1 MGQGETLMPTWEAD
15 EAFLRDYRHLTP
27 AQKEAFKVAKE
38 DFVKALL
45 QWESMDCAGLPQFPA
60 RLGVKPMVD
69 NPSVLE
75 VAWAS
80 DGRAT
85 WHYGKKRRPD
95 KVHVVWRRIGTHDI
109 YKAKNRP

>member
-45 QWESMDCAGLPQFPA
+45 KWESMDCAGLPSSLQ
-60 RLGVKPMVD
+60 D
-69 NPSVLE
+69 SVSNQWSTIP
-75 VAWAS
+75 VF
-80 DGRAT
+80 
-85 WHYGKKRRPD
+85 
-95 KVHVVWRRIGTHDI
+95 
-109 YKAKNRP
+109 